1 MKVVASMSI
10 LFVTLCL
17 LQGCETTHSYDP
29 NAPVLPATAPANT
42 GSADAALA
50 AAKTY

>member
-1 MKVVASMSI
+1 MRMFAGLSM
-10 LFVTLCL
+10 LVMALCM
-17 LQGCETTHSYDP
+17 LQGCETTRPYDP
-29 NAPVLPATAPANT
+29 DASVLPPTAQSTT